1 MKQDTFQRL
10 FKHYLLTYKS
20 QFFVAIF
27 CMIIS
32 SLATAALPYLIKP
45 LFDRVLFNMD
55 MNFLVMFC
63 FVIFITFLLKG
74 IGGYGENVILSDV
87 GQRII
92 IDIQLDL
99 FKKILNGDFLN
110 KSSGDLVCYFTSNVT
125 ILRGALTNTIIGIG
139 RDFFTLFF
147 LIALM
152 FYRDFTLS
160 CGTFIVFP
168 IAIIPILKLS
178 RKMKKI
184 FYNNQNEMG
193 EMSSSLIQIFQN
205 IRIVKSFVQEND
217 EYQHAKSQMLGFL
230 DTFKKSAHMR
240 SLSSPII
247 EVIGALGIVGVIAY
261 GGHQILHHQ
270 KTPGDFIS
278 FITAMIFAYDPLKR
292 LSNLNSSLQEGLVAT
307 KRIFELMDMPD
318 MIQNPSTPLALPTTV
333 KGRVSFVNVTFGY
346 GKKILFKNLSFHV
359 EPGEKIA
366 FVGPSGAGKSTL
378 INLICRFIDPWSGEV
393 CLDNLNIKNLDLS
406 ALRSEISLVSQE
418 IGLFNRTIFDNISYG
433 CPDVTLDQVKAA
445 AHKAGAHRFIDTLEN
460 GYDTI
465 IGEHGSKLS
474 GGQRQ
479 RLAIA
484 RALLKNAPIL
494 LLDEATSSLDTQSE
508 QAIQETL
515 ETMMNDKTTIIVAH
529 RLSTVKHCDRIYV
542 LDHGMIQ
549 EQGNHQTL
557 LSKEGL
563 YYRLFHGLS
572 S

>member
-10 FKHYLLTYKS
+10 FKHYLLPYKS
-20 QFFVAIF
+20 EFFLAIV
-27 CMIIS
+27 CMVLS

-55 MNFLVMFC
+55 INFLVMFC
-63 FVIFITFLLKG
+63 FIIFVTFLLKG

-92 IDIQLDL
+92 IDVQLDL

-110 KSSGDLVCYFTSNVT
+110 KSSGDLVCYFTSNIT

-147 LIALM
+147 LILLM

-168 IAIIPILKLS
+168 VVIIPIVKIS
-178 RKMKKI
+178 RKMKKV
-184 FYNNQNEMG
+184 FYSNQHEMG
-193 EMSSSLIQIFQN
+193 ELSSSFIQIFQN

-217 EYQHAKSQMLGFL
+217 EYQRAKSQMLGFL

-247 EVIGALGIVGVIAY
+247 EIIGALGIVGVIAY
-261 GGHQILHHQ
+261 GGYQILHNQ

-278 FITAMIFAYDPLKR
+278 FITAMIFSYDPLKR

-307 KRIFELMDMPD
+307 KRIFELMDTPD
-318 MIQNPSTPLALPTTV
+318 MIDNPQSPLPLPSPI
-333 KGRVSFVNVTFGY
+333 KGRISFMSVTFGY
-346 GKKILFKNLSFHV
+346 HEKILFKNLSFHV

-378 INLICRFIDPWSGEV
+378 INLICRFIDPWSGDI
-393 CLDNLNIKNLDLS
+393 CLDNINIKKLNLND
-406 ALRSEISLVSQE
+406 LRSQISLVSQE
-418 IGLFNRTIFDNISYG
+418 IGLFNRTVFDNISYG
-433 CPDVTLDQVKAA
+433 RIDVNLDDVMCAA
-445 AHKAGAHRFIDTLEN
+445 KKAGAHHFIQQLEN
-460 GYDTI
+460 GYDTF

-494 LLDEATSSLDTQSE
+494 LLDEATSSLDSQSE

-515 ETMMNDKTTIIVAH
+515 ETMMEGKTTIIVAH